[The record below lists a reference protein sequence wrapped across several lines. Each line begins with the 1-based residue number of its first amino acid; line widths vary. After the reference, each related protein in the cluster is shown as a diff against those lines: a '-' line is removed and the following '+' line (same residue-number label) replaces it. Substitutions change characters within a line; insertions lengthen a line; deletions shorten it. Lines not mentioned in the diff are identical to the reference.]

1 MRRGREIL
9 ALIIEGL
16 TVNQPKCKTRDASR
30 ASGGVKS
37 DGTRHG
43 GTGMVTKA
51 DGEEIVDK
59 EESGPNRAAATA
71 GLKSSVIGT
80 TRDMAEGSNKLGG
93 TEKKRVF
100 HKQTGQKVE
109 TTGFEVGSSVDGRG
123 RGHKQI
129 DGIRGTAK
137 G

>member
-1 MRRGREIL
+1 MREIL

-51 DGEEIVDK
+51 DGEEIVDI
-59 EESGPNRAAATA
+59 R
-71 GLKSSVIGT
+71 
-80 TRDMAEGSNKLGG
+80 
-93 TEKKRVF
+93 KKADRIERQQPLASRV
-100 HKQTGQKVE
+100 
-109 TTGFEVGSSVDGRG
+109 
-123 RGHKQI
+123 
-129 DGIRGTAK
+129 AL
-137 G
+137 